1 VQVPEHIKGLRPYV
15 PGKPIEELERELRI
29 TDAIKLASNENPFG
43 PSPRALAAM
52 RRALSQV
59 HRYPDGRGYSLKM
72 ALAGHHGVKPG
83 NIILGNGSNEIIEL
97 LIKTFLRPG
106 EEAVMGD
113 PSFLVYDLSVRA
125 AGCKSIKVPLRNFQY
140 DLSEMKS
147 RIGRKT
153 RLVFFASPNNPTGT
167 IVRKKPLEEFLNAL
181 NGRVLCVVDE
191 AYCQFVTDS
200 EYPDSL
206 DYIREGR
213 GDIIVL
219 RTFSKAHG
227 LAGLRIGYGIANE
240 EIIRW
245 QERVR
250 QPFNVNSIAQAGALA
265 ALGDRAHVRRTV
277 ENNRR
282 GLALLTSGVRSLGLD
297 YVPSQANFFLMNLKG
312 GRLKAGQ
319 VYESLLRK
327 GVIVRPM
334 DEYGLPDYIRV
345 TVGRPSENRRF
356 LTALEEVIESSSS

>member
-1 VQVPEHIKGLRPYV
+1 MQIPEYIKGLKPYV
-15 PGKPIEELERELRI
+15 PGKPVEELAREMRI

-43 PSPRALAAM
+43 PSRQALAAM
-52 RRALSQV
+52 RKALLQV
-59 HRYPDGRGYSLKM
+59 HRYPDGRGYNLKM
-72 ALAGHHGVKPG
+72 SLARQHGVKPG

-97 LIKTFLRPG
+97 LIKTYLRPG

-125 AGCKSIKVPLRNFQY
+125 AGCKSIKVPLRNFQF
-140 DLSEMKS
+140 DLSGMKR
-147 RIGRKT
+147 RIGSKT

-167 IVRKKPLEEFLNAL
+167 IVRKGPLEEFLKDL
-181 NGRVLCVVDE
+181 PGKVLCVLDE
-191 AYCQFVTDS
+191 AYCEFVTDP
-200 EYPDSL
+200 EYPDTL
-206 DYIREGR
+206 AYIRGGR
-213 GDIIVL
+213 KDIIVL

-277 ENNRR
+277 ENNKRE
-282 GLALLTSGVRSLGLD
+282 LALLSSGVRSLGLD
-297 YVPSQANFFLMNLKG
+297 YVPSQANFFLISLKG
-312 GRLKAGQ
+312 CRLKAGR
-319 VYESLLRK
+319 VYVSLLRK

-345 TVGRPSENRRF
+345 TVGRPNENRRF
-356 LTALEEVIESSSS
+356 LKALEEVIESP